1 MEGWYERRLT
11 SRLEVF
17 RTSPGEFDDDLRRP
31 CGRLVG
37 MMPYERLKAWQSCH
51 QLTIATYRITNSFPK
66 SELYG
71 LVSQMRRAAFSAAA
85 NLAEGSAKRGPREFR
100 RFLDTTLGSLSE
112 MSYAIMVVRELG
124 FVSEAEWKELNDL
137 RAQAGRLTWG
147 LYRLIRSKETTART

>member
-1 MEGWYERRLT
+1 
-11 SRLEVF
+11 
-17 RTSPGEFDDDLRRP
+17 
-31 CGRLVG
+31 
-37 MMPYERLKAWQSCH
+37 
-51 QLTIATYRITNSFPK
+51 
-66 SELYG
+66 
-71 LVSQMRRAAFSAAA
+71 MRRAAFSAAA

-124 FVSEAEWKELNDL
+124 FVSEGEWRELDDL

>member
-31 CGRLVG
+31 C
-37 MMPYERLKAWQSCH
+37 
-51 QLTIATYRITNSFPK
+51 
-66 SELYG
+66 
-71 LVSQMRRAAFSAAA
+71 
-85 NLAEGSAKRGPREFR
+85 GPREFR

-124 FVSEAEWKELNDL
+124 FVSEGEWKELNDL

>member
-1 MEGWYERRLT
+1 
-11 SRLEVF
+11 
-17 RTSPGEFDDDLRRP
+17 
-31 CGRLVG
+31 

-66 SELYG
+66 AELYG
-71 LVSQMRRAAFSAAA
+71 LVSQVRRAAFSAAA

-124 FVSEAEWKELNDL
+124 FVSEGEWKELDDL
-137 RAQAGRLTWG
+137 RAQAGGLNCG
-147 LYRLIRSKETTART
+147 LYRVVRSKATTAPPSSRPQPLRLPAFPR